1 LLSDRICGS
10 NRVKVMTAFLPLG
23 PKIRP
28 ARQLT
33 SLATAILVA
42 AGAAGCGTLQQA
54 GLTTGATASPS
65 QATEAKPATP
75 ADPRQAM
82 QLWGERY
89 RANPRDATA
98 AANYAQALRQIGQR
112 AQAVAVLEQASIH
125 NAGSMEL
132 AGAYG
137 RALADAGKHEQALQV
152 LNRAHT
158 PDRPDWRILNVTG
171 VVLDQ
176 LGRHDE
182 AQKHY
187 ATALR
192 IMPEEPT
199 ILSNLG
205 LSYVLAKNLP
215 EAEAT
220 LKRAAAAG
228 AGRTTD
234 PRVRGNLALVIGLQ
248 GRFAE
253 AEAIARADLPP
264 DQAAANVAY
273 LREMIARQ
281 SAAQGT
287 PQSRPQPKRGGIGG
301 PAS

>member
-10 NRVKVMTAFLPLG
+10 NRVKVMTASLPSSSE
-23 PKIRP
+23 IRP

-33 SLATAILVA
+33 SLALAVLVA

-54 GLTTGATASPS
+54 GLTTGTTAASAP
-65 QATEAKPATP
+65 PATP
-75 ADPRQAM
+75 ADPRQAV
-82 QLWGERY
+82 QVWGERY
-89 RANPRDATA
+89 RANPRDPQA

-112 AQAVAVLEQASIH
+112 AQAVAVLEQASMH
-125 NAGSMEL
+125 NAGNMEL

-137 RALADAGKHEQALQV
+137 RALADVGKHEQALQV

-182 AQKHY
+182 AQNHY
-187 ATALR
+187 ASALR

-220 LKRAAAAG
+220 LKRAAA
-228 AGRTTD
+228 GRTAD
-234 PRVRGNLALVIGLQ
+234 PRVRGNLALVVGLQ

-281 SAAQGT
+281 SASQGRG
-287 PQSRPQPKRGGIGG
+287 QPQPKRGGIGG

>member
-1 LLSDRICGS
+1 MLTDRIGGS
-10 NRVKVMTAFLPLG
+10 NSVTVMTASSIIGSKSGSP
-23 PKIRP
+23 R
-28 ARQLT
+28 R
-33 SLATAILVA
+33 LASVAVAITLAA
-42 AGAAGCGTLQQA
+42 AGAGCGTLQQ
-54 GLTTGATASPS
+54 GGILTGSTAAQAAPS
-65 QATEAKPATP
+65 
-75 ADPRQAM
+75 DPRQAS
-82 QLWGERY
+82 QYWGERY
-89 RANPRDATA
+89 RTNPRDPATA
-98 AANYAQALRQIGQR
+98 IGYAHALRGIGQR
-112 AQAVAVLEQASIH
+112 AQAVAVLEQASMH

-137 RALADAGKHEQALQV
+137 RALADVGKHEQALEV

-176 LGRHDE
+176 LGRHAE

-187 ATALR
+187 ASALR
-192 IMPEEPT
+192 IMPDEPSV
-199 ILSNLG
+199 LSNLG

-220 LKRAAAAG
+220 LKRAAG
-228 AGRTTD
+228 GRSPD

-281 SAAQGT
+281 SAAQGRG
-287 PQSRPQPKRGGIGG
+287 QQPKRGGIGG

>member
-1 LLSDRICGS
+1 
-10 NRVKVMTAFLPLG
+10 MTASSFIG
-23 PKIRP
+23 SKTRP
-28 ARQLT
+28 ARQLA
-33 SLATAILVA
+33 SLSVAVLIA

-65 QATEAKPATP
+65 QATPATPATP

-89 RANPRDATA
+89 RANPKDPVA

-137 RALADAGKHEQALQV
+137 RALADVGKHEQALQV

-182 AQKHY
+182 AQQHY

-192 IMPEEPT
+192 LMPEEPT

-220 LKRAAAAG
+220 LKRAAA

-281 SAAQGT
+281 SAQG
-287 PQSRPQPKRGGIGG
+287 RPQPKRGGLGG

>member
-1 LLSDRICGS
+1 
-10 NRVKVMTAFLPLG
+10 MTAFPSASSKRHAAHPLASVS
-23 PKIRP
+23 I
-28 ARQLT
+28 AVL
-33 SLATAILVA
+33 IA

-54 GLTTGATASPS
+54 GLTTGSTAAAPS
-65 QATEAKPATP
+65 AQATP

-82 QLWGERY
+82 QVWGERY
-89 RANPRDATA
+89 RANPRDPVA
-98 AANYAQALRQIGQR
+98 AINYAQALRAVGQR
-112 AQAVAVLEQASIH
+112 AQAVAVLEQASMH
-125 NAGSMEL
+125 NSGNMEL

-137 RALADAGKHEQALQV
+137 RALADVGKHEQALQV

-182 AQKHY
+182 AQNHY
-187 ATALR
+187 ASALR
-192 IMPEEPT
+192 IMPEEPA

-205 LSYVLAKNLP
+205 LSYVLSKNLP

-220 LKRAAAAG
+220 LKRAAA
-228 AGRTTD
+228 GRSTD
-234 PRVRGNLALVIGLQ
+234 PRVRGNLALVVGLQ

-281 SAAQGT
+281 SAQGRG
-287 PQSRPQPKRGGIGG
+287 QQPKRGGVGG
-301 PAS
+301 PAT

>member
-1 LLSDRICGS
+1 MLSDRICGS
-10 NRVKVMTAFLPLG
+10 NRVKVMTAFIST
-23 PKIRP
+23 KTRP
-28 ARQLT
+28 ARP
-33 SLATAILVA
+33 LALLAITMLVA

-54 GLTTGATASPS
+54 GSTTGAA
-65 QATEAKPATP
+65 ATP
-75 ADPRQAM
+75 SAQAAPSDARQAS
-82 QLWGERY
+82 QFWGERY
-89 RANPRDATA
+89 RANPRDPVT

-112 AQAVAVLEQASIH
+112 AQAVAVLEQTSIH
-125 NAGSMEL
+125 NPGNMTL

-137 RALADAGKHEQALQV
+137 RALADVGKHEQALKV
-152 LNRAHT
+152 LNGAHT

-182 AQKHY
+182 AQRHY

-192 IMPEEPT
+192 IMPEEST

-205 LSYVLAKNLP
+205 LSYVLSKNLP

-220 LKRAAAAG
+220 LKRAA

-234 PRVRGNLALVIGLQ
+234 PRVRGNLALVVGLQ

-253 AEAIARADLPP
+253 AEEIARADLPP
-264 DQAAANVAY
+264 DQAATNVAY
-273 LREMIARQ
+273 LRDMIARQ
-281 SAAQGT
+281 SAQGRG
-287 PQSRPQPKRGGIGG
+287 QQPRRGGLGG

>member
-10 NRVKVMTAFLPLG
+10 NRVKVMTAFIST
-23 PKIRP
+23 KTRP
-28 ARQLT
+28 ARP
-33 SLATAILVA
+33 LALLAITMLVA

-54 GLTTGATASPS
+54 GPTTGAA
-65 QATEAKPATP
+65 ATP
-75 ADPRQAM
+75 SAQAAPSDARQAS
-82 QLWGERY
+82 QFWGERY
-89 RANPRDATA
+89 RANPRDPVT

-112 AQAVAVLEQASIH
+112 AQAVAVLEQTSIH
-125 NAGSMEL
+125 NPGNMTL

-137 RALADAGKHEQALQV
+137 RALADVGKHEQALKV
-152 LNRAHT
+152 LNGAHT

-182 AQKHY
+182 AQRHY

-192 IMPEEPT
+192 IMPEEST

-205 LSYVLAKNLP
+205 LSYVLSKNLP

-220 LKRAAAAG
+220 LKRAA